1 MHSKHILHR
10 DIKPEN
16 IMISRGIAKIGEL
29 GTAINLK
36 NNGGNLGKKIG
47 TKYYMSP
54 EVNTN

>member
-1 MHSKHILHR
+1 MHSKNILHR

-16 IMISRGIAKIGEL
+16 IMISRGIAKIGDL

-47 TKYYMSP
+47 TKFYMSP
-54 EVNTN
+54 